1 MKDLSFEIANKL
13 ISEIYPFHLDFVQNF
28 EDQIDFE
35 WLSRNRNIK
44 WSVNFISEFYGRW
57 NWEALEENRSV
68 FDNLTLGL
76 FFPNKVDLPKCTCS
90 RKESFCEYLEC
101 SVNYNKIR
109 FSKSLYTER
118 PDSYMQLDLMCN
130 SGFIDEDMIKKFY
143 KSQDVKY
150 LTSIKFL

>member
-13 ISEIYPFHLDFVQNF
+13 ISEIYPFHLDLVQKF

-68 FDNLTLGL
+68 FNNLTLGL
-76 FFPNKVDLPKCTCS
+76 F
-90 RKESFCEYLEC
+90 
-101 SVNYNKIR
+101 
-109 FSKSLYTER
+109 SL
-118 PDSYMQLDLMCN
+118 
-130 SGFIDEDMIKKFY
+130 IK
-143 KSQDVKY
+143 
-150 LTSIKFL
+150 